1 MSIGMLVICRLG
13 TPADSEQRHH
23 CRYYID
29 NALDGIGEKRHAAR
43 KMIGMALRP
52 LRALISGAAAATLQT
67 KVRERIAMT
76 TRRNFLKAGIAAV
89 ATGVVFCKCGL
100 LQGAH
105 AQEPTRQKLSVMV
118 RGKRVKTIDVHSHC
132 HFREAGALLGAD
144 AAAVQLPPVN
154 GAAEAFIEID
164 KRLAAMDAQA
174 VDVEVLSINPFWYG
188 RERDLAAQIVKIQN
202 EKLAELCASK
212 PERFA
217 AFASLTLQAPDL
229 AVQELE
235 TAVRKQGLK
244 GAAIGGVVNGLE
256 FSDPKFHP
264 VWAKAE
270 ELGVPLFIHPQGVP
284 ELNKRLSGNGWLG
297 NTIGNPLET
306 TIALSHLI
314 FEGTL
319 DRFPGLKVIAAHGGG
334 FLPSYA
340 DRSDHACMVGPK
352 GCNPDVK
359 LRKTPT
365 EYLKQIYF
373 DSLIFSPEAIR
384 HLAAQ
389 VGAGQIVLGSDYP
402 YPWQLHP
409 VDHILV
415 STSLSDDEKADI
427 LGRTAAKLFNFSD

>member
-1 MSIGMLVICRLG
+1 
-13 TPADSEQRHH
+13 
-23 CRYYID
+23 
-29 NALDGIGEKRHAAR
+29 
-43 KMIGMALRP
+43 
-52 LRALISGAAAATLQT
+52 
-67 KVRERIAMT
+67 MT
-76 TRRNFLKAGIAAV
+76 TRRNFLTGGTAAV
-89 ATGVVFCKCGL
+89 ATGIVFCSCGL
-100 LQGAH
+100 LQSAH
-105 AQEPTRQKLSVMV
+105 AQQPARQKLPVTV
-118 RGKRVKTIDVHSHC
+118 GGKRVKTIDVHAHC
-132 HFREAGALLGAD
+132 HFREVSALLGAD
-144 AAAVQLPPVN
+144 ANRFQLPPVN
-154 GAAEAFIEID
+154 GAAEAFIEVD
-164 KRLAAMDAQA
+164 RRLAAMDAQA
-174 VDVEVLSINPFWYG
+174 VDLEVLSINPFWYD

-212 PERFA
+212 PDRFA

-235 TAVRKQGLK
+235 TAVKKQGLK
-244 GAAIGGVVNGLE
+244 GAAIGGVVNGVE
-256 FSDPKFHP
+256 FSDPRFHP

-314 FEGTL
+314 FEGTF

-334 FLPSYA
+334 YLPSYA
-340 DRSDHACMVGPK
+340 DRSDHACLVGPK
-352 GCNPDVK
+352 GCNADVRLK
-359 LRKTPT
+359 QAPT

-373 DSLIFSPEAIR
+373 DSLIFTPEAIR

-402 YPWQLHP
+402 YPWQLQP
-409 VDHILV
+409 VDHIFA

-427 LGRTAAKLFNFSD
+427 LGRTAAKLLNVGA